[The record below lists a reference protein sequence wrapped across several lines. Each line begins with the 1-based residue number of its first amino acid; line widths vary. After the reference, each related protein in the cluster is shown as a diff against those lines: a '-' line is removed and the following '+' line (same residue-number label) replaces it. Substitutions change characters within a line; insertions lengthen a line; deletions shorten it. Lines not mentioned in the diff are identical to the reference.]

1 MNTIPTGTDSEAEPP
16 TDDERIARHL
26 RETVL
31 KQVRGDVNERVQRDF
46 PSDRFFAGALAPESA
61 DQLDDQ
67 DDDLQSKM
75 EPNGLGAT
83 VRVRHGE
90 EGDTLT
96 LTVNASVWVR
106 VNPTYEEMVNRDSF
120 VALGDRDD
128 DDEGDSLLPVFE
140 RLELDVPPIEIPAHT
155 LQVPARSTPEIIQ
168 ERSSEALQSAFTDA
182 RERAKEHYDLYV
194 ETEDDDTV
202 PTAALEDEESF
213 QGYLAERASEGTPAL
228 PDWQANLTVEVMS
241 DEENDDDST
250 IVDFELANVALQS
263 REDAIY
269 TIRDPTL
276 FEVGFELET
285 NGTLEFVPFTFD
297 PLPEDFRYN
306 RDLWGHGRN
315 CTVTAPTRN
324 DQQVDEDG
332 IPPGRRAP
340 AAAPTADRLETQYIP
355 EYRQLVYESA
365 DREINADFQT
375 LADLEGGGFDVLD
388 DIATEMRT
396 YLREEYES
404 ALEQYRKRD
413 DWDDD
418 PDTGDLADF
427 NDDRDA
433 FEREIKRFERGVEC
447 LRQHP
452 ETVGRAFE
460 LMNEAMDRMHEFP
473 GWRLFQLV
481 FIVMEVPDVA
491 SREYEEWADVDWRDG
506 STEDRAEDADSAL
519 DVVDVLWFPT
529 GGGKTEAF
537 LGVAVWSMFFDR
549 LRGKDFGVTAWTKFP
564 LRLLSLQQFQRMTE
578 TVMYADLVRREQSDI
593 GSYPSRPFSMGY
605 LVGKAN
611 TPNALTGYDNDNHT
625 KYQGAS
631 GENLRREAKV
641 VPSCPA
647 CGADVE
653 VQVTDDDHRLT
664 HCCTGSG
671 FDCPW
676 QSRSLDA
683 SETYAEEELPVHVV
697 DNELYRYAPTI
708 LAGTIDKITAIG
720 YQRKFAHLITG
731 EMDLECPIHGFA
743 SLEECTEKYG
753 CPIDQDEFSDMARP
767 VEPYDPAP
775 SLMVPDELHLLEESM
790 GSFDGHYE
798 TGVAELQELVEAGTT
813 KVIAP
818 TATITGFEDQVHNL
832 FMRPAERFPSPGPYL
847 RENFYAQER
856 ADTQR
861 YYIGLVPHG
870 KTHINSIIDLLFYYH
885 REVQNLFRTAL
896 EDPPQVLNGTA
907 LEGTETTAPLDADSI
922 DEVLALLSYYSTSI
936 TYLLSKK
943 DGDRLDQSIVSQ
955 LDTYLQEDG
964 RPPLASERM
973 TGGTGFETIME
984 VLDIVEDPWDEETDE
999 RILNRLIERGVLE
1012 EDVDDDVLSLRNTLE
1027 ASLDEEN
1034 DVIDSEQ
1041 FEAERAQADEG
1052 VQEALAW
1059 VLASRLNTITATNMI
1074 AHGVDVDRFNMMT
1087 FFGMPRGTA
1096 EYIQA
1101 SSRAGR
1107 SRPGLVFNV
1116 AHPIRERDLS
1126 HYHFFEKYHAFLD
1139 RLVEPVPINR
1149 WAKNSV
1155 KQTHPGL
1162 FMGLLLNHYM
1172 YREGNGNLY
1181 FGDKAEDF
1189 AGSVDEG
1196 QLREQMLGMFGDPTD
1211 HEEFSGD
1218 VEDLTREA
1226 LSQLR
1231 LDDDQWT
1238 SGRIKRSPMRSL
1250 RDVDEQLPIRSEY
1263 SYREIFET
1271 LDNR

>member
-1 MNTIPTGTDSEAEPP
+1 MSTGNTTGTETPA
-16 TDDERIARHL
+16 DDERIARHL

-31 KQVRGDVNERVQRDF
+31 KQARGDIDRRVQRDF
-46 PSDRFFAGALAPESA
+46 PSERFFAGALAPESEE
-61 DQLDDQ
+61 QLDDP

-75 EPNGLGAT
+75 EPTGLGAT
-83 VRVRHGE
+83 VRVRG
-90 EGDTLT
+90 GTDDDDALV
-96 LTVNASVWVR
+96 LSVNASVWVR
-106 VNPTYEEMVNRDSF
+106 VNPTYDEMVNRDSF
-120 VALGDRDD
+120 VALGDRDE
-128 DDEGDSLLPVFE
+128 DDEGDTLLPVFE
-140 RLELDVPPIEIPAHT
+140 RIELDIPPIEIPA
-155 LQVPARSTPEIIQ
+155 QVLKTPSRTTPDVVQ
-168 ERSSEALQSAFTDA
+168 ERARDAFQTAFADA
-182 RERAKEHYDLYV
+182 REHAQENYDLYA
-194 ETEDDDTV
+194 ETEGDDKV
-202 PTAALEDEESF
+202 PTAALEDKESF
-213 QGYLAERASEGTPAL
+213 RGYLAERAAEGDPVL
-228 PDWQANLTVEVMS
+228 PDWHATLTVEVMA
-241 DEENDDDST
+241 DQENDDDST
-250 IVDFELANVALQS
+250 IVDLEVANEAIQS
-263 REDAIY
+263 RDDAIY

-276 FEVGFELET
+276 FEVGLELET
-285 NGTLEFVPFTFD
+285 TGDLEFVPFTFD

-315 CTVTAPTRN
+315 CTVTAPERN
-324 DQQVDEDG
+324 DQQVDENG
-332 IPPGRRAP
+332 VPPGRRAP
-340 AAAPTADRLETQYIP
+340 AAAPTANRLETQFIP
-355 EYRQLVYESA
+355 QYRQLVYESA
-365 DREINADFQT
+365 DRNVDATFEV
-375 LADLEGGGFDVLD
+375 LADLEDGGLDTLD
-388 DIATEMRT
+388 DIAAEMRQ
-396 YLREEYES
+396 YLREEYDA
-404 ALEQYRKRD
+404 ALEQYRERE

-418 PDTGDLADF
+418 PKTGDLADF

-433 FEREIKRFERGVEC
+433 FEREIKRFERGIEC

-491 SREYEEWADVDWRDG
+491 SREYEEWSEVSWRDG
-506 STEDRAEDADSAL
+506 STEDRAEGADSPL

-549 LRGKDFGVTAWTKFP
+549 LRGKNFGVTAWTKFP

-593 GSYPSRPFSMGY
+593 GTHPSRPFSMGY
-605 LVGKAN
+605 LVGKGN
-611 TPNALTGYDNDNHT
+611 TPNALTGYDNNNHQR
-625 KYQGAS
+625 YQGPS
-631 GENLRREAKV
+631 GESLRREAKV
-641 VPSCPA
+641 VPNCPA
-647 CGADVE
+647 CGADIE
-653 VQVTDDDHRLT
+653 VRITEDDHRLT
-664 HCCTGSG
+664 HCCTGSS
-671 FDCPW
+671 FECPW
-676 QSRSLDA
+676 QSRSLDS

-708 LAGTIDKITAIG
+708 IAGTIDKITAVG

-743 SLEECTEKYG
+743 SLGECTEKYG
-753 CPIDQDEFSDMARP
+753 CPIDKDDFSDMARP

-798 TGVAELQELVEAGTT
+798 TGVAELQELVEAGKT

-856 ADTQR
+856 AETQR

-885 REVQNLFRTAL
+885 REIQNLFRKSLNEPT
-896 EDPPQVLNGTA
+896 QVLTGAA
-907 LEGTETTAPLDADSI
+907 LEGTDTTAPLEADSI

-955 LDTYLQEDG
+955 LDAYLQEDG

-984 VLDIVEDPWDEETDE
+984 VLDIVEDPWDEEADKQ
-999 RILNRLIERGVLE
+999 ILNRLIDRGVLE
-1012 EDVDDDVLSLRNTLE
+1012 EEVTDSVLSLRSTLE
-1027 ASLDEEN
+1027 NSLDEEN
-1034 DVIDSEQ
+1034 EVVDSDQFDV
-1041 FEAERAQADEG
+1041 ERARASEDTR
-1052 VQEALAW
+1052 EALAW
-1059 VLASRLNTITATNMI
+1059 LLASRLNTITATNMI

-1172 YREGNGNLY
+1172 YREGAGNLY
-1181 FGDKAEDF
+1181 FGDNAEEF
-1189 AGSVDEG
+1189 ADSVDEG
-1196 QLREQMLGMFGDPTD
+1196 ELRQQMLRMFGNPDD
-1211 HEEFSGD
+1211 HEEFRGD
-1218 VEDLTREA
+1218 IEALTKEA

-1238 SGRIKRSPMRSL
+1238 SERIKRSPMQSL

-1263 SYREIFET
+1263 RYREIFET
-1271 LDNR
+1271 MDNR

>member
-1 MNTIPTGTDSEAEPP
+1 MATGISLEEESPA
-16 TDDERIARHL
+16 DDERIARHL

-31 KQVRGDVNERVQRDF
+31 KQVRGDIDERVKRDF
-46 PSDRFFAGALAPESA
+46 PSDRFFAGALAPESE
-61 DQLDDQ
+61 DQLDDP
-67 DDDLQSKM
+67 DNDLQSKM

-83 VRVRHGE
+83 VRIRGGE
-90 EGDTLT
+90 EGDMLT

-140 RLELDVPPIEIPAHT
+140 RIPLEVPPINIPADVLRT
-155 LQVPARSTPEIIQ
+155 PTRNTPEVIRDRTQ
-168 ERSSEALQSAFTDA
+168 EAFEKAFSSARTHA
-182 RERAKEHYDLYV
+182 RENYDLYV
-194 ETEDDDTV
+194 ETEEDDTV
-202 PTAALEDEESF
+202 PPAALEDEESF
-213 QGYLAERASEGTPAL
+213 RDYLSERAAGGAPAL
-228 PDWQANLTVEVMS
+228 PEWHATLAVEVMA

-250 IVDFELANVALQS
+250 IVDFEIANEALQS

-269 TIRDPTL
+269 TVRDPTL
-276 FEVGFELET
+276 FEVGLELET
-285 NGTLEFVPFTFD
+285 SGDLEFVPFTFD

-315 CTVTAPTRN
+315 CTITAPERN
-324 DQQVDEDG
+324 DQEVNEEG

-340 AAAPTADRLETQYIP
+340 SAMPTATRLETQFIP

-365 DREINADFQT
+365 DRNVDAKFET
-375 LADLEGGGFDVLD
+375 LADLDNGGLDLLD
-388 DIATEMRT
+388 DISTEMRR
-396 YLREEYES
+396 YLSEEYDA
-404 ALEQYRKRD
+404 ALQQYRQRE

-418 PDTGDLADF
+418 PETGDLADF
-427 NDDRDA
+427 NEDRAA
-433 FEREIKRFERGVEC
+433 FEREIKRFERGIQC
-447 LRQHP
+447 LREHP

-481 FIVMEVPDVA
+481 FIIMEVPDVA
-491 SREYEEWADVDWRDG
+491 SREYDQWNEVSWRNG

-519 DVVDVLWFPT
+519 DIVDVLWFPT

-593 GSYPSRPFSMGY
+593 GSHPSRPFSMGY

-611 TPNALTGYDNDNHT
+611 TPNALTGYDNNNHQR
-625 KYQGAS
+625 YQGPS

-647 CGADVE
+647 CGSDIE
-653 VQVTDDDHRLT
+653 VRITEDDHRLT
-664 HCCTGSG
+664 HCCTASS

-676 QSRSLDA
+676 QSRSLTS
-683 SETYAEEELPVHVV
+683 SEPYAEEELPVHVV

-708 LAGTIDKITAIG
+708 IAGTIDKITAIG

-743 SLEECTEKYG
+743 SLGECTEKYG
-753 CPIDQDEFSDMARP
+753 CPIDKDEFSDMARP

-798 TGVAELQELVEAGTT
+798 TGVAELQELVEAGKT

-856 ADTQR
+856 AETQR

-885 REVQNLFRTAL
+885 REVQNLFREAL
-896 EDPPQVLNGTA
+896 ENPDQVLTGA
-907 LEGTETTAPLDADSI
+907 VLEGSDTTAPLEADSI

-955 LDTYLQEDG
+955 LDTYLQKDG

-984 VLDIVEDPWDEETDE
+984 VLDIVEDPWDEDADKQ
-999 RILNRLIERGVLE
+999 ILNRLIDRGVLE
-1012 EDVDDDVLSLRNTLE
+1012 EDVSDSVLSLRSTLE
-1027 ASLDEEN
+1027 NSLDKEN
-1034 DVIDSEQ
+1034 GVVDSDQFDSE
-1041 FEAERAQADEG
+1041 RASATEDTR
-1052 VQEALAW
+1052 EALAW
-1059 VLASRLNTITATNMI
+1059 LLASRLNTITATNMI

-1162 FMGLLLNHYM
+1162 FMGLILNHYM
-1172 YREGNGNLY
+1172 YREGSGNLY
-1181 FGDKAEDF
+1181 FGDQAEKF
-1189 AGSVDEG
+1189 ADSVDEG
-1196 QLREQMLGMFGDPTD
+1196 ELRQQILGMFGDPND
-1211 HEEFSGD
+1211 HEEFKGD
-1218 VEDLTREA
+1218 IEDLTKEA

-1263 SYREIFET
+1263 RYREIFET

>member
-1 MNTIPTGTDSEAEPP
+1 MEKESPA
-16 TDDERIARHL
+16 DDERIAQHL

-31 KQVRGDVNERVQRDF
+31 KQVRGDIDERVKRDF
-46 PSDRFFAGALAPESA
+46 PSDRFFAGALAPESE
-61 DQLDDQ
+61 DQLDDP

-75 EPNGLGAT
+75 EPSGLGAT
-83 VRVRHGE
+83 VRIRGGE
-90 EGDTLT
+90 EGDVLT

-140 RLELDVPPIEIPAHT
+140 RIRLEVPPIKIPRDAFQAPT
-155 LQVPARSTPEIIQ
+155 RNTPEVIRKRTQ
-168 ERSSEALQSAFTDA
+168 EAFKKAFSSARTHA
-182 RERAKEHYDLYV
+182 RETYDLYA
-194 ETEDDDTV
+194 ETEEDDTV
-202 PTAALEDEESF
+202 PPSALEDQESF
-213 QGYLAERASEGTPAL
+213 GDYLSERAAEGAPAL
-228 PDWQANLTVEVMS
+228 PEWHATLAVEVIA
-241 DEENDDDST
+241 DEENDDDGT
-250 IVDFELANVALQS
+250 IVDFELANEALQS

-269 TIRDPTL
+269 TVRDPTL
-276 FEVGFELET
+276 FEVGLELET
-285 NGTLEFVPFTFD
+285 SGDLEFVPFTFD

-315 CTVTAPTRN
+315 CTITAPERN
-324 DQQVDEDG
+324 DQEVNKEG

-340 AAAPTADRLETQYIP
+340 AAMPTTNRLETQFIP

-365 DREINADFQT
+365 DRNVDAKFET
-375 LADLEGGGFDVLD
+375 LANLDNGGLDLLD
-388 DIATEMRT
+388 DISTEMRR
-396 YLREEYES
+396 YLSEEYDA
-404 ALEQYRKRD
+404 ALQQYRQRD

-418 PDTGDLADF
+418 SETGDLADF
-427 NDDRDA
+427 NEDRDA
-433 FEREIKRFERGVEC
+433 FEREIKRFERGIQC
-447 LRQHP
+447 LREHP

-460 LMNEAMDRMHEFP
+460 LMNKAMDRMHEFP

-481 FIVMEVPDVA
+481 FIIMEVPDVA
-491 SREYEEWADVDWRDG
+491 SREYDQWNEVTWRNG
-506 STEDRAEDADSAL
+506 SKEDRAEDADSAL
-519 DVVDVLWFPT
+519 DIVDVLWFPT

-593 GSYPSRPFSMGY
+593 GSHPSRPFSMGY

-611 TPNALTGYDNDNHT
+611 TPNALTGYDNNNHQR
-625 KYQGAS
+625 YQGPS
-631 GENLRREAKV
+631 GEDLRREAKV

-647 CGADVE
+647 CGSDIE
-653 VQVTDDDHRLT
+653 VRITEDDHRLT
-664 HCCTGSG
+664 HCCTASS

-676 QSRSLDA
+676 QSRSLTSGEPYD
-683 SETYAEEELPVHVV
+683 EEELPVHVV

-708 LAGTIDKITAIG
+708 IAGTIDKITAIG

-743 SLEECTEKYG
+743 SLGECTEKYG
-753 CPIDQDEFSDMARP
+753 CPIDKNEFSDMARP

-856 ADTQR
+856 AETQR

-885 REVQNLFRTAL
+885 REVQNLFREAL
-896 EDPPQVLNGTA
+896 ENPDQVLSGA
-907 LEGTETTAPLDADSI
+907 LFEGSDTTTPLEADSI

-955 LDTYLQEDG
+955 LDTYLQKDG

-984 VLDIVEDPWDEETDE
+984 VLDIVEDPWDEEADKQ
-999 RILNRLIERGVLE
+999 ILNRLIDRGVLE
-1012 EDVDDDVLSLRNTLE
+1012 EDVSDSVLSLRSTLE
-1027 ASLDEEN
+1027 DSLDNEN
-1034 DVIDSEQ
+1034 EVVGSDQFDSERVSAT
-1041 FEAERAQADEG
+1041 EDTR
-1052 VQEALAW
+1052 EALAW
-1059 VLASRLNTITATNMI
+1059 LLASRLNTITATNMI

-1162 FMGLLLNHYM
+1162 FMGLIINHYM
-1172 YREGNGNLY
+1172 YREGAGNLY
-1181 FGDKAEDF
+1181 FGDQAENF
-1189 AGSVDEG
+1189 ADSVDERELRQ
-1196 QLREQMLGMFGDPTD
+1196 QLLGMFGDPND
-1211 HEEFSGD
+1211 HEEFKGD
-1218 VEDLTREA
+1218 IEDLTREA

-1250 RDVDEQLPIRSEY
+1250 RDVDEQLPIQSEY
-1263 SYREIFET
+1263 RYREIFET

>member
-1 MNTIPTGTDSEAEPP
+1 MASNQAETLERPAP

-31 KQVRGDVNERVQRDF
+31 KQVRGDIDERVKRDF
-46 PSDRFFAGALAPESA
+46 PSDRFFAGALAPESE
-61 DQLDDQ
+61 DQLDDP

-75 EPNGLGAT
+75 QPNGLGAT
-83 VRVRHGE
+83 VCVHDGQA
-90 EGDTLT
+90 GDSLE
-96 LTVNASVWVR
+96 LSVSGSVWVR
-106 VNPTYEEMVNRDSF
+106 VNPKYEEMVDRDSF
-120 VALGDRDD
+120 VALGDRDED
-128 DDEGDSLLPVFE
+128 DDGDGLLPVFE
-140 RLELDVPPIEIPAHT
+140 RIELDVPLIEIPASA
-155 LQVPARSTPEIIQ
+155 LQISARSTPEVIQ
-168 ERSSEALQSAFTDA
+168 KRAAEAFTTAFADA
-182 RERAKEHYDLYV
+182 REQARKEFDLYH
-194 ETEDDDTV
+194 ETDDDDTV

-213 QGYLAERASEGTPAL
+213 SGYLRERAAEGTPVL
-228 PDWQANLTVEVMS
+228 PDWNATLSVEVMS
-241 DEENDDDST
+241 DAENSGDSM
-250 IVDFELANVALQS
+250 IVDLELANDAIQS
-263 REDAIY
+263 RDDAVY

-276 FEVGFELET
+276 FEVELELT
-285 NGTLEFVPFTFD
+285 TTGDLEFIPFTFD

-306 RDLWGHGRN
+306 RDLWGHGQN
-315 CTVTAPTRN
+315 CTITAPERN
-324 DQQVDEDG
+324 DQEVNEEG

-340 AAAPTADRLETQYIP
+340 DATPTANRLRTQFIP

-365 DREINADFQT
+365 DRDVDAEFEV
-375 LADLEGGGFDVLD
+375 LADLEDGGFDILD
-388 DIATEMRT
+388 DIAAEMRQ
-396 YLREEYES
+396 YLNEEYDA
-404 ALEQYRKRD
+404 ALAQYRERD

-418 PDTGDLADF
+418 PETGDLADF
-427 NDDRDA
+427 NEDRDA
-433 FEREIKRFERGVEC
+433 FEREILRFERGVRC

-460 LMNEAMDRMHEFP
+460 LMNESMNRMHEFS

-481 FIVMEVPDVA
+481 FIIMEVPDVA
-491 SREYEEWADVDWRDG
+491 SREYDEWTEVSWRDG

-549 LRGKDFGVTAWTKFP
+549 FRGKDFGVTAWTKFP

-593 GSYPSRPFSMGY
+593 GSHPSRPFSMGY

-611 TPNALTGYDNDNHT
+611 TPNALTGYDNNKHQQ
-625 KYQGAS
+625 YQGAS
-631 GENLRREAKV
+631 GESLRNEAKV
-641 VPSCPA
+641 VPNCPA
-647 CGADVE
+647 CGSSIE
-653 VQVTDDDHRLT
+653 VRITEDDHRLT
-664 HCCTGSG
+664 HCCTGSS

-676 QSRSLDA
+676 QSRSLTS

-708 LAGTIDKITAIG
+708 IAGTIDKITAIG

-743 SLEECTEKYG
+743 SLGECTEKYG
-753 CPIDQDEFSDMARP
+753 CPIDQDDFGPMAKP

-798 TGVAELQELVEAGTT
+798 TGVAKLQELVEAGTT

-856 ADTQR
+856 AETQR

-885 REVQNLFRTAL
+885 REVQNLFREAL
-896 EDPPQVLNGTA
+896 DDPSQMLTGAA
-907 LEGTETTAPLDADSI
+907 LEGTDTTAPLEADSI
-922 DEVLALLSYYSTSI
+922 NEVLGLLSYYSTSI

-955 LDTYLQEDG
+955 LDAYLQQDG

-984 VLDIVEDPWDEETDE
+984 VLDIVEDPWDEEADE
-999 RILNRLIERGVLE
+999 QILRRLTERGVLE
-1012 EDVDDDVLSLRNTLE
+1012 EDVTDSVLSLRNTLE
-1027 ASLDEEN
+1027 ASLDAEN
-1034 DVIDSEQ
+1034 EVVDSQQ
-1041 FEAERAQADEG
+1041 FEGERARASKDSQEG
-1052 VQEALAW
+1052 LAW
-1059 VLASRLNTITATNMI
+1059 LLASRLNTITATNMI

-1172 YREGNGNLY
+1172 YQEGAENLY
-1181 FGDKAEDF
+1181 FGDNAEEF
-1189 AGSVDEG
+1189 ADSVDEG
-1196 QLREQMLGMFGDPTD
+1196 QLRQQMLGMFGDPVD
-1211 HEEFSGD
+1211 HEEFQGD
-1218 VEDLTREA
+1218 IEDLTKEA

-1238 SGRIKRSPMRSL
+1238 SGRIKRSPMQSL

-1263 SYREIFET
+1263 RYREIFET

>member
-1 MNTIPTGTDSEAEPP
+1 MSTETELGEESPA
-16 TDDERIARHL
+16 DDERIARHL

-31 KQVRGDVNERVQRDF
+31 KQVRGDIDERVKRDF
-46 PSDRFFAGALAPESA
+46 PSDRFFAGALAPGSE

-75 EPNGLGAT
+75 EPSGLGAT
-83 VRVRHGE
+83 VRVRGGGE
-90 EGDTLT
+90 GVLT
-96 LTVNASVWVR
+96 LTINASVWVR
-106 VNPTYEEMVNRDSF
+106 VNPTYEEMVNRESF

-128 DDEGDSLLPVFE
+128 DDEGDTLLPVFQ
-140 RLELDVPPIEIPAHT
+140 RISLDVPPIEIPASA
-155 LQVPARSTPEIIQ
+155 LQTPARNTPDIIQ
-168 ERSSEALQSAFTDA
+168 ERAQDAFEKSFSDA
-182 RERAKEHYDLYV
+182 RTYARENYDLYV
-194 ETEDDDTV
+194 EAEDDDTV
-202 PTAALEDEESF
+202 PTEALEDTESF
-213 QGYLAERASEGTPAL
+213 RGYLSERASEGSPAL
-228 PDWQANLTVEVMS
+228 PDWHAALTVEVIA
-241 DEENDDDST
+241 DEENDDAST
-250 IVDFELANVALQS
+250 IVDFEIANEALQT

-269 TIRDPTL
+269 TVRDPTL
-276 FEVGFELET
+276 FEVGLEFET
-285 NGTLEFVPFTFD
+285 SGGLEFVPFTFD

-315 CTVTAPTRN
+315 CTITAPERN
-324 DQQVDEDG
+324 DQEVDEKG

-340 AAAPTADRLETQYIP
+340 AATPTATRLETQYIP
-355 EYRQLVYESA
+355 KYRQLVYESA
-365 DREINADFQT
+365 DRNVDATFEALT
-375 LADLEGGGFDVLD
+375 DLDDGGLDLLD
-388 DIATEMRT
+388 DIAAEMRQ
-396 YLREEYES
+396 YLNKEYDA

-413 DWDDD
+413 DWNDD

-427 NDDRDA
+427 NEDRDA
-433 FEREIKRFERGVEC
+433 FEREIMRFERGIQC
-447 LRQHP
+447 LRQHT

-460 LMNEAMDRMHEFP
+460 LMNEAMDRMHEFS

-491 SREYEEWADVDWRDG
+491 SREYDEWSEVSWRNG
-506 STEDRAEDADSAL
+506 STEDRAEGADSAL
-519 DVVDVLWFPT
+519 DIVDVLWFPT

-537 LGVAVWSMFFDR
+537 LGVAVWGMFFDR
-549 LRGKDFGVTAWTKFP
+549 LRGKNFGVTAWTKFP

-593 GSYPSRPFSMGY
+593 GSHPSRPFSMGY

-611 TPNALTGYDNDNHT
+611 TPNQLTGYDNNKH
-625 KYQGAS
+625 KQYQGPS
-631 GENLRREAKV
+631 GESLRREAKV

-647 CGADVE
+647 CGSDIE
-653 VQVTDDDHRLT
+653 VRITEDDHRLT
-664 HCCTGSG
+664 HCCTASS

-676 QSRSLDA
+676 QSRSLNA
-683 SETYAEEELPVHVV
+683 SEPYGEAELPVHVV

-708 LAGTIDKITAIG
+708 IAGTIDKITAIG

-743 SLEECTEKYG
+743 SLGECTEKYG
-753 CPIDQDEFSDMARP
+753 CPIDKEEFSDMARP

-798 TGVAELQELVEAGTT
+798 TGVAELQDLVEAGTT

-832 FMRPAERFPSPGPYL
+832 FMRPAERFPSSGPYL

-856 ADTQR
+856 AETQR

-885 REVQNLFRTAL
+885 REVQNLFREAL
-896 EDPPQVLNGTA
+896 ESPERVLTGDL
-907 LEGTETTAPLDADSI
+907 LEGTDTTAPLEADSI

-955 LDTYLQEDG
+955 LDTYLQKDG

-984 VLDIVEDPWDEETDE
+984 VLDIVEEPWNEEADEQ
-999 RILNRLIERGVLE
+999 ILHRLIDRGVLE
-1012 EDVDDDVLSLRNTLE
+1012 EDISDSVLSLRGTLE

-1034 DVIDSEQ
+1034 EVVDSDQ
-1041 FEAERAQADEG
+1041 FDDERTSASKDTR
-1052 VQEALAW
+1052 EALAW
-1059 VLASRLNTITATNMI
+1059 LLASRLNTITATNMI

-1162 FMGLLLNHYM
+1162 FMGLILNHYM
-1172 YREGNGNLY
+1172 YREGAGNLY
-1181 FGDKAEDF
+1181 FGDNAEEF
-1189 AGSVDEG
+1189 ADSVDEG
-1196 QLREQMLGMFGDPTD
+1196 ELRQQMLGMFGDPDD
-1211 HEEFSGD
+1211 HEEFKGD
-1218 VEDLTREA
+1218 IENLTREA

-1263 SYREIFET
+1263 RYREIFET

>member
-1 MNTIPTGTDSEAEPP
+1 MSASTDTGAETP

-31 KQVRGDVNERVQRDF
+31 KQVRGDIEERVKRDF
-46 PSDRFFAGALAPESA
+46 PSDRFFAGALAPESE
-61 DQLDDQ
+61 DQLDDP

-75 EPNGLGAT
+75 QPTGLGAT
-83 VRVRHGE
+83 VRVRNGKP
-90 EGDTLT
+90 DDKLT
-96 LTVNASVWVR
+96 ISVDASVWVR
-106 VNPTYEEMVNRDSF
+106 VNPTYTEMVNRDSF

-140 RLELDVPPIEIPAHT
+140 RIKLDVPPIKVPARA
-155 LQVPARSTPEIIQ
+155 LQVPSRSTPDVVQNRAREAFQ
-168 ERSSEALQSAFTDA
+168 EAFSDA
-182 RERAKEHYDLYV
+182 RERAHESYDLYV
-194 ETEDDDTV
+194 EVENGDTV
-202 PTAALEDEESF
+202 PTAALADQESF
-213 QGYLAERASEGTPAL
+213 RGFLAERADEGIPAL
-228 PDWQANLTVEVMS
+228 PDWQASLTVEVMA
-241 DEENDDDST
+241 DEENDDDSK
-250 IVDFELANVALQS
+250 IVDFEIANEAIQYS
-263 REDAIY
+263 DDAIH

-276 FEVGFELET
+276 FEVGLELET
-285 NGTLEFVPFTFD
+285 DGNFEFVPFTFD

-315 CTVTAPTRN
+315 CTVTAPERN
-324 DQQVDEDG
+324 DQEVDEDG

-340 AAAPTADRLETQYIP
+340 DSNPTADRLETQFIP

-365 DREINADFQT
+365 DRSVNANFEA
-375 LADLEGGGFDVLD
+375 LADLEDRGLEVLD
-388 DIATEMRT
+388 TIAAEMRQ
-396 YLREEYES
+396 YHREEYDA
-404 ALEQYRKRD
+404 ALEQYREREDWND
-413 DWDDD
+413 DAEA
-418 PDTGDLADF
+418 GDLADF
-427 NDDRDA
+427 NSDRDA
-433 FEREIKRFERGVEC
+433 FEREIKRFERGVRC

-452 ETVGRAFE
+452 DTVGRAFE

-481 FIVMEVPDVA
+481 FIVMEIPDVA
-491 SREYEEWADVDWRDG
+491 SREFVEWAEVDWRDN
-506 STEDRAEDADSAL
+506 STVDRAEDAESPL
-519 DVVDVLWFPT
+519 DIVDVLWFPT

-549 LRGKDFGVTAWTKFP
+549 FRGKDFGVTAWTKFP

-593 GSYPSRPFSMGY
+593 GSNPSRPFSMGY

-611 TPNALTGYDNDNHT
+611 TPNALTGYDNNKH
-625 KYQGAS
+625 KQYQGPS
-631 GENLRREAKV
+631 GESLRREAKV
-641 VPSCPA
+641 VPNCPV
-647 CGADVE
+647 CGAAIE
-653 VQVTDDDHRLT
+653 VRVTEDDHRLT
-664 HCCTGSG
+664 HCCTSSS

-676 QSRSLDA
+676 QSRSLDS
-683 SETYAEEELPVHVV
+683 SETYAEDELPVHVV

-708 LAGTIDKITAIG
+708 IAGTIDKITAIG

-743 SLEECTEKYG
+743 SLNECTEKYG
-753 CPIDQDEFSDMARP
+753 CPIDKHDFVDMARP
-767 VEPYDPAP
+767 VESYDPAP

-798 TGVAELQELVEAGTT
+798 TGVAELQELVEAGKT

-856 ADTQR
+856 AETQR

-896 EDPPQVLNGTA
+896 KDPSQVLTGAA
-907 LEGTETTAPLDADSI
+907 LDGTETTAPLEAESV

-955 LDTYLQEDG
+955 LDTYLQQDG

-973 TGGTGFETIME
+973 TGGTGFETIMD
-984 VLDIVEDPWDEETDE
+984 VLNIVENPWDEEADE
-999 RILNRLIERGVLE
+999 QILRRLIDRNVLQ
-1012 EDVDDDVLSLRNTLE
+1012 EDITESVLSLRNTLE
-1027 ASLDEEN
+1027 ASLDEKN
-1034 DVIDSEQ
+1034 DVVDSDQ
-1041 FEAERAQADEG
+1041 FEGERARASEAT
-1052 VQEALAW
+1052 QEALAW
-1059 VLASRLNTITATNMI
+1059 LLASRLNTITATNMI
-1074 AHGVDVDRFNMMT
+1074 AHGVDVNRFNMMT

-1107 SRPGLVFNV
+1107 SQSGLVFNV

-1172 YREGNGNLY
+1172 YQEGNGNLY
-1181 FGDKAEDF
+1181 FGDNAEGF
-1189 AGSVDEG
+1189 ADSVDEG
-1196 QLREQMLGMFGDPTD
+1196 QLSQQMLGMFGDPDD
-1211 HEEFSGD
+1211 HEEFRED

-1231 LDDDQWT
+1231 LDDNQWT
-1238 SGRIKRSPMRSL
+1238 SNRIKRSPMQSL
-1250 RDVDEQLPIRSEY
+1250 RDVDEQLHIRSEY
-1263 SYREIFET
+1263 RYREIFET

>member
-1 MNTIPTGTDSEAEPP
+1 MATGISLEEESPA
-16 TDDERIARHL
+16 DDERIARHL

-31 KQVRGDVNERVQRDF
+31 KQVRGDINERVKRDF
-46 PSDRFFAGALAPESA
+46 PSDRFFAGALAPESE
-61 DQLDDQ
+61 DQLDDP

-75 EPNGLGAT
+75 EPSGLGAT
-83 VRVRHGE
+83 VRIQGGE
-90 EGDTLT
+90 EGDVLT
-96 LTVNASVWVR
+96 LAVNASVWVR

-140 RLELDVPPIEIPAHT
+140 RIPLEVPPIKIPADV
-155 LQVPARSTPEIIQ
+155 LQTPTRSTPEVIRDRTQ
-168 ERSSEALQSAFTDA
+168 EAFEKAFSSARTHA
-182 RERAKEHYDLYV
+182 RENYNLYV
-194 ETEDDDTV
+194 ETEEDDTV
-202 PTAALEDEESF
+202 PPAALEDDESF
-213 QGYLAERASEGTPAL
+213 RDYLSERAAVGAPAL
-228 PDWQANLTVEVMS
+228 PEWNATLAVEVMA

-250 IVDFELANVALQS
+250 IVDFEIANEALQS

-269 TIRDPTL
+269 TVRDPTL
-276 FEVGFELET
+276 FEVALELET
-285 NGTLEFVPFTFD
+285 SGDLEFVPFTFD

-315 CTVTAPTRN
+315 CTITAPKRN
-324 DQQVDEDG
+324 DQEVNEEG

-340 AAAPTADRLETQYIP
+340 AAMPTATRLETQFIP

-365 DREINADFQT
+365 DRNVDATFET
-375 LADLEGGGFDVLD
+375 LADLDDGGLDLLD
-388 DIATEMRT
+388 DISTEMRR
-396 YLREEYES
+396 YLSEEYDA
-404 ALEQYRKRD
+404 ALQQYRQRE
-413 DWDDD
+413 DWNDD
-418 PDTGDLADF
+418 PETGDLADF
-427 NDDRDA
+427 NEDRAA
-433 FEREIKRFERGVEC
+433 FEREIKRFERGIQC
-447 LRQHP
+447 LREHP

-481 FIVMEVPDVA
+481 FIIMEIPDVA
-491 SREYEEWADVDWRDG
+491 SREYDQWNEVSWRDG

-519 DVVDVLWFPT
+519 DIVDVLWFPT

-593 GSYPSRPFSMGY
+593 GSHPSRPFSMGY

-611 TPNALTGYDNDNHT
+611 TPNALTGYDNNNHQR
-625 KYQGAS
+625 YQGPS
-631 GENLRREAKV
+631 GEDLRREAKV

-647 CGADVE
+647 CGSDIE
-653 VQVTDDDHRLT
+653 VRITDDDHRLT
-664 HCCTGSG
+664 HCCTASS

-676 QSRSLDA
+676 QSRSLTA
-683 SETYAEEELPVHVV
+683 SEPYGEEELPVHVV

-708 LAGTIDKITAIG
+708 IAGTIDKITAIG

-743 SLEECTEKYG
+743 SLGECTEKYG
-753 CPIDQDEFSDMARP
+753 CPIDKDEFSDMARP

-856 ADTQR
+856 AETQR

-885 REVQNLFRTAL
+885 REVQNLFREAL
-896 EDPPQVLNGTA
+896 ENPDQVLTGAVFEGSDTTTP
-907 LEGTETTAPLDADSI
+907 LEADSI

-955 LDTYLQEDG
+955 LDTYLQKDG

-984 VLDIVEDPWDEETDE
+984 VLDIVEDPWDEDADKQ
-999 RILNRLIERGVLE
+999 ILNRLIDRGVLE
-1012 EDVDDDVLSLRNTLE
+1012 EDVSDSVLSLRSTLE
-1027 ASLDEEN
+1027 NSLDKEN
-1034 DVIDSEQ
+1034 GVVGSDQFDSE
-1041 FEAERAQADEG
+1041 RASATEDTR
-1052 VQEALAW
+1052 EALAW
-1059 VLASRLNTITATNMI
+1059 LLASRLNTITATNMI

-1162 FMGLLLNHYM
+1162 FMGLILNHYM
-1172 YREGNGNLY
+1172 YREGAGNLY
-1181 FGDKAEDF
+1181 FGDQAEKF
-1189 AGSVDEG
+1189 ADSVDEG
-1196 QLREQMLGMFGDPTD
+1196 ELRQQLLGMFGDPSD
-1211 HEEFSGD
+1211 HEEFKGD
-1218 VEDLTREA
+1218 IEDLTKEA

-1263 SYREIFET
+1263 RYREIFET